1 MGLVYV
7 LQATALLYFKRFYLQ
22 WSVMEHDPKHV
33 MCVFFFQISLV
44 SNPNWANSH
53 DYWFIQF
60 IQVGRN
66 PSGYHLKTCLDMDYS
81 STVYWM
87 YWIPPLFDA
96 RYLFHDTI
104 LNEK

>member
-1 MGLVYV
+1 LGLVYV

-53 DYWFIQF
+53 DYWFMQLTNSYDYWFMQF

-66 PSGYHLKTCLDMDYS
+66 ASGYHLKTCLDMD
-81 STVYWM
+81 
-87 YWIPPLFDA
+87 
-96 RYLFHDTI
+96 
-104 LNEK
+104 